1 MRFPH
6 QKRYLQVTLYNYG
19 GCDMRTATTSRAGV
33 NFKQFRRAT
42 KVDPLSEAYC
52 AKGGFTEPQKKLIIL
67 LSLVVGVGVFDFPQL
82 IIPSGYALVFC
93 GIGLVAILRL
103 AALEHPGLV
112 IDPLTTPTIQLP
124 FYSVICPLY
133 KEAAMVPHLVA
144 AMRRLDYP
152 VDRLEILFVLE
163 LNDFATA
170 EAFRRCK
177 LPPHMRVLTA
187 PDKQPRT
194 KPRACTYALSRS
206 RGDLVVVYDAEDE
219 PDPLQLKEAAQR
231 FAEAPANVACLQAPL
246 RIHPR
251 DDFIGRMFAAE
262 FAALFDVMLPMLANR
277 GGVFPLGGTSNHFR
291 REPLAALGGWDAYN
305 VTEDADLGFRFA
317 AHGYRCGL
325 LTRPTWETA
334 PRRLK
339 DWLPQRARWLKGY
352 MQSFAVHTRR
362 PLAGGWRPFVTLVA
376 TLGVAIASAALH
388 GCFVIALAVLTVK
401 LAAGVYPT
409 LKILYATSVGLVAYS
424 AAIANLWLGL
434 TRIGQRFTW
443 RYAVE
448 APVYWVLQSLA
459 AFYAM
464 HQIIHR
470 PHHWDKTAHE
480 PEGPFERGLGVDLTR
495 EGQAA

>member
-1 MRFPH
+1 MRAA
-6 QKRYLQVTLYNYG
+6 N
-19 GCDMRTATTSRAGV
+19 TSRTGV
-33 NFKQFRRAT
+33 NFKQLRRAT

-52 AKGGFTEPQKKLIIL
+52 AKGGFTEPQKKLITL
-67 LSLVVGVGVFDFPQL
+67 LGLVLGVGVFDFPQL
-82 IIPSGYALVFC
+82 IISGGYALVFG
-93 GIGLVAILRL
+93 GIGFVALLRL
-103 AALEHPGLV
+103 TALKHPGQV
-112 IDPLTTPTIQLP
+112 IAPLTTSLISMP

-133 KEAAMVPHLVA
+133 DEAAMAPQLVA
-144 AMRRLDYP
+144 AMSRLDYP
-152 VDRLEILFVLE
+152 LDRLEVIFVLE

-231 FAEAPANVACLQAPL
+231 FAEAPDYVACLQAPL
-246 RIHPR
+246 RIRPR
-251 DDFIGRMFAAE
+251 DDFIGRMFTAE
-262 FAALFDVMLPMLANR
+262 FAALFDVMLPMLALR

-291 REPLAALGGWDAYN
+291 REPLAALGGWDVYN

-317 AHGYRCGL
+317 AHGLRCGL

-352 MQSFAVHTRR
+352 MQSLAVHTRQ
-362 PLAGGWRPFVTLVA
+362 PLAGGWRPFVTLIA
-376 TLGVAIASAALH
+376 TLGVAIGSAILH
-388 GCFVIALAVLTVK
+388 GFCAVGLGVLAIK
-401 LAAGVYPT
+401 LAAGVFPRQT
-409 LKILYATSVGLVAYS
+409 ISCELAIGVIGYA
-424 AAIANLWLGL
+424 AAISNLWLGL

-448 APVYWVLQSLA
+448 APVYWGLQSLA
-459 AFYAM
+459 ALYAM

-480 PEGPFERGLGVDLTR
+480 PEAPLERGRGADPTR
-495 EGQAA
+495 SCRAA

>member
-1 MRFPH
+1 
-6 QKRYLQVTLYNYG
+6 
-19 GCDMRTATTSRAGV
+19 MRTATTSRAGL
-33 NFKQFRRAT
+33 NFKQFKRAA

-52 AKGGFTEPQKKLIIL
+52 AKGGLTEPQKKLITL
-67 LSLVVGVGVFDFPQL
+67 LSLLLGVGVFEFPQL
-82 IIPSGYALVFC
+82 IVSSSYALVVG
-93 GIGLVAILRL
+93 GIGFVALLRL
-103 AALEHPGLV
+103 AAMKHPGLV
-112 IDPLTTPTIQLP
+112 IDPLAISQIQLP

-133 KEAAMVPHLVA
+133 EEAAMAPHLVA

-231 FAEAPANVACLQAPL
+231 FAEAPANVVCLQAPL

-262 FAALFDVMLPMLANR
+262 FAALFDVMLPMLAHR

-388 GCFVIALAVLTVK
+388 GCFVIALAVLAVK
-401 LAAGVYPT
+401 MAAGVYPAP
-409 LKILYATSVGLVAYS
+409 KIRYAFVIGLVAYA
-424 AAIANLWLGL
+424 AAISNLWLGL
-434 TRIGQRFTW
+434 ARIGQRFTW
-443 RYAVE
+443 RFAVE
-448 APVYWVLQSLA
+448 APIYWGLQSLA
-459 AFYAM
+459 ALYAM
-464 HQIIHR
+464 HQIIQR

-480 PEGPFERGLGVDLTR
+480 PEAPLEHVVGVSTERSSC
-495 EGQAA
+495 AA

>member
-1 MRFPH
+1 LR
-6 QKRYLQVTLYNYG
+6 KG
-19 GCDMRTATTSRAGV
+19 RTYRA
-33 NFKQFRRAT
+33 
-42 KVDPLSEAYC
+42 
-52 AKGGFTEPQKKLIIL
+52 QKKLIIL
-67 LSLVVGVGVFDFPQL
+67 LSLVLGTGVIECPQF
-82 IIPSGYALVFC
+82 IISGGYALIFG
-93 GIGLVAILRL
+93 GIGLVATLRL
-103 AALEHPGLV
+103 AALGHACPAT
-112 IDPLTTPTIQLP
+112 DPLTTPLTETP

-133 KEAAMVPHLVA
+133 DEAAMAPQLVA
-144 AMRRLDYP
+144 AMSRLDYP
-152 VDRLEILFVLE
+152 LDRLEVIFVLE

-231 FAEAPANVACLQAPL
+231 FSGAPQHVVCLQAPL
-246 RIHPR
+246 RIRSR

-262 FAALFDVMLPMLANR
+262 FAALFDVMLPMLARR

-317 AHGYRCGL
+317 AHGLRCGL

-352 MQSFAVHTRR
+352 MQSFGVHTRR
-362 PLAGGWRPFVTLVA
+362 PLAGGWRPFATLIA
-376 TLGVAIASAALH
+376 TLGVAIGSATLY
-388 GCFVIALAVLTVK
+388 GCFAIGLGVLLIK
-401 LAAGVYPT
+401 MAAGVLPSRT
-409 LKILYATSVGLVAYS
+409 ISCELGIGVAGYA
-424 AAIANLWLGL
+424 AAISNLWLGL
-434 TRIGQRFTW
+434 MRIGGRFTW
-443 RYAVE
+443 RHAVE
-448 APVYWVLQSLA
+448 APVYWVLQSFA

-480 PEGPFERGLGVDLTR
+480 PEAPLAPGRGADPTR
-495 EGQAA
+495 NRRAA

>member
-1 MRFPH
+1 MP
-6 QKRYLQVTLYNYG
+6 
-19 GCDMRTATTSRAGV
+19 ATTTPRADM
-33 NFKQFRRAT
+33 NFDQFRRVT

-52 AKGGFTEPQKKLIIL
+52 AKGGLTEPQKMLITLLGLIL
-67 LSLVVGVGVFDFPQL
+67 GTGAFESPQMMV
-82 IIPSGYALVFC
+82 SGGYILVFG
-93 GIGLVAILRL
+93 GIGFVAILRL
-103 AALEHPGLV
+103 AALRHTGPAL
-112 IDPLTTPTIQLP
+112 DPLAISLIQTP
-124 FYSVICPLY
+124 FYTVICPLY
-133 KEAAMVPHLVA
+133 DEPAMAPHLVG
-144 AMRRLDYP
+144 AMTRLDYP
-152 VDRLEILFVLE
+152 VDRLEIFFVLE
-163 LNDFATA
+163 MSDFATA

-219 PDPLQLKEAAQR
+219 PDPQQLKEAAKR
-231 FAEAPANVACLQAPL
+231 FAEAPEQLACLQAPL
-246 RIHPR
+246 RIRPR
-251 DDFIGRMFAAE
+251 NDFIGRMFAAE
-262 FAALFDVMLPMLANR
+262 FAALFDVMLPMLAHR
-277 GGVFPLGGTSNHFR
+277 VGVFPLGGTSNHFR
-291 REPLAALGGWDAYN
+291 REPLAAMGGWDAYN
-305 VTEDADLGFRFA
+305 VTEDADLGFRLA
-317 AHGYRCGL
+317 AHGFRCGL